1 MGVPSPTELEE
12 KPPSVTDS
20 GFVSGEDELNVKSDA
35 DNKDEEVFDPY
46 DTSKV
51 IHRKIGETTL
61 PVHDGTPIIATAKH
75 YL

>member
-51 IHRKIGETTL
+51 IHRKIGEIGL
-61 PVHDGTPIIATAKH
+61 AARDEIPIATAKH